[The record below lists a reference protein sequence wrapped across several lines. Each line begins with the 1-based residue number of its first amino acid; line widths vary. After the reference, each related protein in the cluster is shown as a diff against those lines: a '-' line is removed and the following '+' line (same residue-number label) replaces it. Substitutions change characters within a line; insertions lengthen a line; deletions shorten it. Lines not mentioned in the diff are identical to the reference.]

1 MKHCKKEHI
10 IIRAHEHY
18 IFKLIDT
25 KPLHPSYKVMK
36 PFGEYEDG
44 KYAEFSVD
52 VELNNEFIGRVL
64 QMGSGLEV
72 MSPPEIRKVFTERV
86 RDLALLYL

>member
-1 MKHCKKEHI
+1 MKNCKKEHI
-10 IIRAHEHY
+10 VIRAHEHY

-25 KPLHPSYKVMK
+25 KPLHPSYKVVK

-64 QMGSGLEV
+64 L
-72 MSPPEIRKVFTERV
+72 EIRKIFTERV
-86 RDLALLYL
+86 KNLVSLYL